1 MRQRCCDENNE
12 EYGSYGRRGICVCPE
27 WEDFAVFAK
36 WAYQNGYDDNAKYG
50 ECTLERK
57 NVDGNYEPQNCCFTS
72 LKLQQRNKVATKYIE
87 YNGKLVTIPELVD
100 LSGMDYMVIYARLKG
115 GWTVERAIT
124 TPVQKR
130 R

>member
-1 MRQRCCDENNE
+1 MRQRCYDENNE
-12 EYGSYGRRGICVCPE
+12 EYSSYGRRGICVCPE
-27 WEDFAVFAK
+27 WEDFTVFAK

-57 NVDGNYEPQNCCFTS
+57 DVDGNYEPQNCCFTS

-87 YNGKLVTIPELVD
+87 YNGKLVTIPELAD
-100 LSGMDYMVIYARLKG
+100 LSGMDYMVIYARLKS